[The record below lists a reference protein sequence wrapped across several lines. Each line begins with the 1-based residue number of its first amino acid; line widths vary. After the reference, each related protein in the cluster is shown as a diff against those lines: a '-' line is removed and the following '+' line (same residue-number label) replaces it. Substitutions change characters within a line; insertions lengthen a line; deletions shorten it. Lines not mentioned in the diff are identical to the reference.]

1 MYKRASFLLT
11 VIICLLLFSSCWY
24 MNEPK
29 VDKPEVQ
36 PLTIQS
42 FSQFPSEIDGCSC
55 YFSSNEKAFN
65 QKQYIIVTNLD
76 SLAFMTIN
84 NIQTKLK
91 LIKSSAEANT
101 FTDFNHVEVFGN
113 KEYKVTIDIKY
124 KKSTD
129 SEVWIDEGT
138 ITITRK
144 DGQKLVTKFYGECGC

>member
-1 MYKRASFLLT
+1 MHKTTSFLLST
-11 VIICLLLFSSCWY
+11 IICSLLSSCWH

-29 VDKPEVQ
+29 EDKTKVQ

-55 YFSSNEKAFN
+55 YFSSTEKTFK
-65 QKQYIIVTNLD
+65 QRQYILATNLD
-76 SLAFMTIN
+76 SLAFITIDN
-84 NIQTKLK
+84 HPTKLK
-91 LIKSSAEANT
+91 LIKSTAKPHA
-101 FTDFNHVEVFGN
+101 FTNFDHVEIFGN
-113 KEYKVTIDIKY
+113 KDYNVTIDIKY

-138 ITITRK
+138 ITITRQ

>member
-1 MYKRASFLLT
+1 MYKPTSFLFSA
-11 VIICLLLFSSCWY
+11 IICLLLSSCWH

-29 VDKPEVQ
+29 EDKPKAQPITVQ
-36 PLTIQS
+36 N
-42 FSQFPSEIDGCSC
+42 FSKYPDDIDGCSC

-65 QKQYIIVTNLD
+65 QKQYIIATNLD

-84 NIQTKLK
+84 NQKTKLK
-91 LIKSSAEANT
+91 LTSSGAEPNT
-101 FTDFNHVEVFGN
+101 FTNFNHVEVFGN
-113 KEYKVTIDIKY
+113 KDYKVTIDIKY

-144 DGQKLVTKFYGECGC
+144 DGQKLLTKFYGECGC

>member
-1 MYKRASFLLT
+1 
-11 VIICLLLFSSCWY
+11 

-29 VDKPEVQ
+29 VVQ
-36 PLTIQS
+36 PKAKPITVQN

-55 YFSSNEKAFN
+55 YFSSNKEAFN
-65 QKQYIIVTNLD
+65 QKKYIIVTNLD

-84 NIQTKLK
+84 NQKTRLK
-91 LIKSSAEANT
+91 LISSGVEPNT
-101 FTDFNHVEVFGN
+101 FTNFNHVEVFGN
-113 KEYKVTIDIKY
+113 KEYKVIIDIKY
-124 KKSTD
+124 QKNTD